1 MQNRIDRV
9 AIIGAGGHIG
19 SAMAK
24 ELLKIGKTVTGLT
37 RAASTSNLPSGVK
50 AIVIDYDDESSL
62 IKALEGQDFLIISLA
77 IRAPAET
84 HSKIVRAAAKAGIQY
99 IMPNV
104 YGYDFWGNEKLG
116 NDTTLGPQFGVYWE
130 DVKKAGIHSV
140 VLTCGYWYEWS
151 LGLGEDLFGFDI
163 KKRSGV
169 LLDGGNVKI
178 NTSTWAQCGRAVAA
192 LLNLPILQQ
201 DQSDTSATISRYFD
215 NMLFISSFRVS
226 QRDMYES
233 LKRVTG
239 TTDADWNIREDNA
252 ERRWK
257 EASERVAKGD
267 FSAHPMR
274 IYSRIFFD
282 NGDGDYE
289 TSHGLDNDV
298 LGLPREDL
306 DAATRETIR
315 MLENNELPVH

>member
-1 MQNRIDRV
+1 M
-9 AIIGAGGHIG
+9 
-19 SAMAK
+19 SK
-24 ELLKIGKTVTGLT
+24 ELVKLGKTVTGLT
-37 RAASTSNLPSGVK
+37 RAASTSSLPPGVTP
-50 AIVIDYDDESSL
+50 AVIDYSDESSI
-62 IKALEGQDFLIISLA
+62 IKALKNQDFLIISLA

-84 HSKIVRAAAKAGIQY
+84 HSKLVHAAAQAGIKY

-104 YGYDFWGNEKLG
+104 YGYDFWGNVKLG
-116 NDTTLGPQFGVYWE
+116 EETGLGPQFGAYCE
-130 DVKKAGIHSV
+130 DIKAAGIHSV

-163 KKRSGV
+163 RKHCGV
-169 LLDGGNVKI
+169 LLGGGNVKI

-192 LLNLPILQQ
+192 LLNLPILPQ
-201 DQSDTSATISRYFD
+201 DDSDTSATISQYFD
-215 NMLFISSFRVS
+215 GMLFVSSFRVS

-239 TTDADWNIREDNA
+239 TTDADWKLREDNA

-257 EASERVAKGD
+257 EACERVAKGD
-267 FSAHPMR
+267 FSAHPMK
-274 IYSRIFFD
+274 IYSRIFYD

-298 LGLPREDL
+298 LGLPQEDL
-306 DAATRETIR
+306 DTATRETIR